1 MPALRAELLSSGKTT
16 TGFEIPDEFVDRLG
30 GGRRP
35 KVRVRLEGTE
45 FGTSIAP
52 ISGRFMLGVSAE
64 RREASG
70 VVAGQTYNIEIELDT
85 SPRKV
90 DVPEDFAAALAAK
103 PAAEEFFAS
112 LSYSNQS
119 WHVLQITGAKQAETR
134 ARRIANS
141 VAKLAQGKVR

>member
-1 MPALRAELLSSGKTT
+1 MPALRTELLSSGKTT
-16 TGFEIPDEFVDRLG
+16 TGFEIPEEFVDRLG

-35 KVRVRLEGTE
+35 KVRVRLQGIE

-52 ISGRFMLGVSAE
+52 MGGRFMLGVSAE
-64 RREASG
+64 RRAASG
-70 VVAGQTYNIEIELDT
+70 VVAGQTYDIEIDLDT
-85 SPRKV
+85 DPRKV
-90 DVPEDFAAALAAK
+90 DVPEDFAAALAAE

-134 ARRIANS
+134 TRRIATS
-141 VAKLAQGKVR
+141 VAKLAQGKPR